1 MKSKKDLEE
10 ELSFLG
16 LLDKAIEIY
25 FELGERAVL
34 SYIKSSYRLLSKV
47 YHPDVNPDN
56 RVKAEMTQQRLNK
69 VNRLIGQMSDEE
81 LVELIKSSSRR
92 SAKSKKK
99 ILVVEDEASLQEI
112 FKDVFVMEGYDVRV
126 AIDGQNGFKLYC
138 KFEPE
143 LVFTDIIMPK
153 MNGIELVEK
162 IRGLNPQIKVVY
174 ISGFLGIKKLRRKLD
189 SEVLRYGYCA
199 LSKPFKIS
207 AMLHLVKDYM
217 NNDLNDPSRVN
228 IFA

>member
-1 MKSKKDLEE
+1 
-10 ELSFLG
+10 
-16 LLDKAIEIY
+16 
-25 FELGERAVL
+25 
-34 SYIKSSYRLLSKV
+34 
-47 YHPDVNPDN
+47 
-56 RVKAEMTQQRLNK
+56 
-69 VNRLIGQMSDEE
+69 
-81 LVELIKSSSRR
+81 
-92 SAKSKKK
+92 
-99 ILVVEDEASLQEI
+99 
-112 FKDVFVMEGYDVRV
+112 V